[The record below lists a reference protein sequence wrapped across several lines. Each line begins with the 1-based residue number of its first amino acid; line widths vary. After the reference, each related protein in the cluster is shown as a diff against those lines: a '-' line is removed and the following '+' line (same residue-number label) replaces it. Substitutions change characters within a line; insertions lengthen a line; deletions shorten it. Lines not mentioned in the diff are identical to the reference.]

1 MLSTIEQEYIKQAIK
16 NSVPTEE
23 IMSVVAKKNKTKQK
37 EVAALMEVIKKA
49 EPKQP
54 SMVENATIHKTVNGK
69 DGVTVLTPQAAEMGE
84 ELSKKLTK
92 PKTKYSDC
100 MTTLR

>member
-1 MLSTIEQEYIKQAIK
+1 
-16 NSVPTEE
+16 
-23 IMSVVAKKNKTKQK
+23 
-37 EVAALMEVIKKA
+37 
-49 EPKQP
+49 
-54 SMVENATIHKTVNGK
+54 MVENATIHKTENGK